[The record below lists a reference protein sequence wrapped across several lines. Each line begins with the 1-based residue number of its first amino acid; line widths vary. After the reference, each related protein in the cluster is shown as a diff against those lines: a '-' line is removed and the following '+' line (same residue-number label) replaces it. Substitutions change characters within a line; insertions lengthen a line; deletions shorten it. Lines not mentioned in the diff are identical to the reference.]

1 MEGCRNGG
9 VGSHGSVI
17 NLPALHSSNIPSFHH
32 SIPPLSC
39 GTIHDMKK
47 VGVIANSKR
56 PHAADVFE
64 RLARKADE
72 LGWVLFADAAS
83 AKHLPSATVIEMND
97 FSSSVDVLLAM
108 GGDGTVLFS
117 SKLLDGTEVPILG
130 INLGSLG
137 FLTAVSEDDLEE
149 ALDALESGHCVSVP
163 RTIAECVVVRDG
175 NPGKTH
181 RILNDAVIGFGG
193 SSHIATLD
201 LAINDEQISSF
212 ACDGLIVCTPAGSTG
227 HSLSAGG
234 PILQPGSCSFGISV
248 ICPHTLSNRPL
259 VVPDSSVIEIKVQA
273 SRKTLLLSADGQ
285 DVEEL
290 STGDSVRITRS
301 KNPVHFLYPPGYSYF
316 SVLRQKLHWRGSSL

>member
-1 MEGCRNGG
+1 
-9 VGSHGSVI
+9 
-17 NLPALHSSNIPSFHH
+17 
-32 SIPPLSC
+32 
-39 GTIHDMKK
+39 MKK
-47 VGVIANSKR
+47 VGVIANPKR

-64 RLARKADE
+64 RLSRKAE
-72 LGWVLFADAAS
+72 SLHWKLFADAAS
-83 AKHLPSATVIEMND
+83 GEHLPSATIIEMED
-97 FSSSVDVLLAM
+97 FSSTVDVLLAM
-108 GGDGTVLFS
+108 GGDGTVLFC
-117 SKLLDGTEVPILG
+117 SKLLDGTEIPILG

-149 ALDALESGHCVSVP
+149 ALDALHAGHCKSVP
-163 RTIAECVVVRDG
+163 RTVADCAVIRDG
-175 NPGKTH
+175 KAGTSS

-201 LAINDEQISSF
+201 LRIDGETISSF
-212 ACDGLIVCTPAGSTG
+212 ACDGLIVCTPLGSTG

-259 VVPDSSVIEIKVQA
+259 VVPDSSIIEVAVQA

-285 DVEEL
+285 DIDEL
-290 STGDSVRITRS
+290 LTGDSIRITRS
-301 KNPVHFLYPPGYSYF
+301 AKPVYFLYPPNYSYF

>member
-1 MEGCRNGG
+1 
-9 VGSHGSVI
+9 
-17 NLPALHSSNIPSFHH
+17 
-32 SIPPLSC
+32 
-39 GTIHDMKK
+39 MKK
-47 VGVIANSKR
+47 VGVIANSNR
-56 PHAADVFE
+56 PHAADVFD

-72 LGWVLFADAAS
+72 LGWTLFADAAS
-83 AKHLPSATVIEMND
+83 GEQLPSATVIELD
-97 FSSSVDVLLAM
+97 AFPSTVDVLLAM
-108 GGDGTVLFS
+108 GGDGTVLFA
-117 SKLLDGTEVPILG
+117 SKLLDGTGIPILG

-137 FLTAVSEDDLEE
+137 FLTAVSEDDLED
-149 ALDALESGHCVSVP
+149 ALDALQKEQCKSVS
-163 RTIAECVVVRDG
+163 RTVAECTVVRDG
-175 NPGKTH
+175 KPGETH
-181 RILNDAVIGFGG
+181 RVLNDAVIGFGG

-201 LAINDEQISSF
+201 LAINGETISSF

-234 PILQPGSCSFGISV
+234 PILQPGSCAFGISV

-259 VVPDSSVIEIKVQA
+259 VIPDSSSIEISVQA

-301 KNPVHFLYPPGYSYF
+301 ENPITFLYPPDYSYF